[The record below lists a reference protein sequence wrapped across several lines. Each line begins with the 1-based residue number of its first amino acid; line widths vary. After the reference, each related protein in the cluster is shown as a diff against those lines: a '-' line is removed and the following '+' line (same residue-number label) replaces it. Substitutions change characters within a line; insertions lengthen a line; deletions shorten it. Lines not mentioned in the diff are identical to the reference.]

1 MDEYGFARNLEHL
14 VGDRKPFAVAT
25 VVGVEGSSL
34 GKPGFKMIISG
45 DQEVAFGTLGGAC
58 PDGPIVQVAVETME
72 SGEPRLIKVFLEDV
86 ESAVRGTVTS
96 QTRDEIHVETNCGG
110 VMEIYVE
117 PYLPPDRLILVAEGG
132 RDPLENH
139 LVDLGKLLGM
149 EVVVIDHKPVLE
161 SRPDVLIEEMDYD
174 LGEFDWT
181 ERDSVVVL
189 TKGGRDI
196 PVLAALA
203 EAPVRY
209 VGLLAS
215 RDRIAHN
222 MKELADLG
230 VAQAFL
236 RRLRTPIGIDMGATT
251 PGELALSIM
260 AEVVATKYGRRLPG
274 KASKTKAPKAAPT

>member
-1 MDEYGFARNLEHL
+1 R
-14 VGDRKPFAVAT
+14 
-25 VVGVEGSSL
+25 
-34 GKPGFKMIISG
+34 
-45 DQEVAFGTLGGAC
+45 EVPFGTLGGAC
-58 PDGPIVQVAVETME
+58 PDGPIVQVALETLE

-86 ESAVRGTVTS
+86 ESAVRGTVRS

-132 RDPLENH
+132 RDPLEDH
-139 LVDLGKLLGM
+139 LVDLGKLLDM

-161 SRPDVLIEEMDYD
+161 SKPDVLIEEMDYD
-174 LGEFDWT
+174 LREFEWNK
-181 ERDSVVVL
+181 RDSVVVL
-189 TKGGRDI
+189 TKGGRDL

-203 EAPVRY
+203 GAPVRY

-215 RDRIAHN
+215 RDRIAHD

-230 VAQAFL
+230 VDQAFL
-236 RRLRTPIGIDMGATT
+236 RRLRTPIGLDTGATT

-260 AEVVATKYGRRLPG
+260 AEVVATKYGRRLPRKG
-274 KASKTKAPKAAPT
+274 SGSKSKASKAAATSPVTEKGPA

>member
-1 MDEYGFARNLEHL
+1 MDEYGFARNLGHL

-72 SGEPRLIKVFLEDV
+72 TGEPRLIKVFLEDV

-139 LVDLGKLLGM
+139 LVDLGKLLDM

-174 LGEFDWT
+174 LSEFDWT

-196 PVLAALA
+196 SVLAALA

-215 RDRIAHN
+215 RDRIAHD

-274 KASKTKAPKAAPT
+274 KASKTKAPKAATT

>member
-215 RDRIAHN
+215 RDRIAHD

-274 KASKTKAPKAAPT
+274 KASKTKAPKAAPS

>member
-1 MDEYGFARNLEHL
+1 MDEYGFARNLERL

-58 PDGPIVQVAVETME
+58 PDGPIVQVAVDTME
-72 SGEPRLIKVFLEDV
+72 TGEPRLIKVFLEDV

-139 LVDLGKLLGM
+139 LVDLGKLLDM

-174 LGEFDWT
+174 LSEFDWT

-196 PVLAALA
+196 SVLAALA

-215 RDRIAHN
+215 RDRIAHD

-260 AEVVATKYGRRLPG
+260 SEVVATKYGRRLPR
-274 KASKTKAPKAAPT
+274 KASKTKAPKAATT

>member
-1 MDEYGFARNLEHL
+1 MDEYGFARSLNRL
-14 VGDRKPFAVAT
+14 VAAREPFSVAT
-25 VVGVEGSSL
+25 VVDVKGSSL

-72 SGEPRLIKVFLEDV
+72 TGEPRLVKVFLEDV

-132 RDPLENH
+132 RDPLEDH
-139 LVDLGKLLGM
+139 LVELGKLLDM

-161 SRPDVLIEEMDYD
+161 NQPDVLIEERDYD
-174 LGEFDWT
+174 LADFAWA

-189 TKGGRDI
+189 TKGARDV
-196 PVLAALA
+196 PVLAALSR
-203 EAPVRY
+203 APVRY

-215 RDRIAHN
+215 SDRIAQD
-222 MKELADLG
+222 MKELAGLG
-230 VAQAFL
+230 VEQAFL
-236 RRLRTPIGIDMGATT
+236 RRLRAPIGVDMGATT
-251 PGELALSIM
+251 PAELALSIM
-260 AEVVATKYGRRLPG
+260 ADVVATKYGRRLPG
-274 KASKTKAPKAAPT
+274 KGSKTEAPKAATS

>member
-1 MDEYGFARNLEHL
+1 MDEYGFARNLERL

-72 SGEPRLIKVFLEDV
+72 TGQPRLIKVFLEDV

-139 LVDLGKLLGM
+139 LVDLGKLLDM

-161 SRPDVLIEEMDYD
+161 SQPDVLIEEVDYD
-174 LGEFDWT
+174 LSEFDWA

-215 RDRIAHN
+215 RDRIAQD

-230 VAQAFL
+230 VDQEFL
-236 RRLRTPIGIDMGATT
+236 RRLRTPIGIDMGAST

-274 KASKTKAPKAAPT
+274 KGSKARAPKAATT

>member
-45 DQEVAFGTLGGAC
+45 EQEVAFGTLGGAC

-72 SGEPRLIKVFLEDV
+72 TGEPRLIKVFLEDV

-117 PYLPPDRLILVAEGG
+117 PYLPPDRLILIAEGG

-139 LVDLGKLLGM
+139 LVDLGKLLDM

-174 LGEFDWT
+174 LSEFDWT
-181 ERDSVVVL
+181 EKDSVVVL

-196 PVLAALA
+196 SVLAALA

-215 RDRIAHN
+215 RDRIAHD

-274 KASKTKAPKAAPT
+274 KASKTKAPKAATT